1 MQVKAT
7 CGICQGNCK
16 VVLTLEDGKII
27 KVEPDR
33 ESPRG
38 RSCFRGVHAPDILY
52 GEQRLKK
59 PLIRVGEKGEGKF
72 REASWEEALD
82 FAAQNS
88 RQYSRPTVPR
98 HLLPTLDAVFCAF
111 RSPVWVLLPRP
122 HSLLTLAPQMICV
135 PLPSATSLPAQLP
148 QSLFLACTP
157 TRWCRMWNTA
167 IISLPGKELL
177 YR

>member
-16 VVLTLEDGKII
+16 VVLTVEDGKII

-38 RSCFRGVHAPDILY
+38 RACFRGVHAPDILY

-82 FAAQNS
+82 FAAQK
-88 RQYSRPTVPR
+88 
-98 HLLPTLDAVFCAF
+98 LKAV
-111 RSPVWVLLPRP
+111 
-122 HSLLTLAPQMICV
+122 Q
-135 PLPSATSLPAQLP
+135 
-148 QSLFLACTP
+148 
-157 TRWCRMWNTA
+157 
-167 IISLPGKELL
+167 
-177 YR
+177 

>member
-16 VVLTLEDGKII
+16 VVLTVEDGKIV

-38 RSCFRGVHAPDILY
+38 RACFRGVHAPDILY

-82 FAAQNS
+82 FAAQK
-88 RQYSRPTVPR
+88 
-98 HLLPTLDAVFCAF
+98 LKAVQQTYGA
-111 RSPVWVLLPRP
+111 R
-122 HSLLTLAPQMICV
+122 AP
-135 PLPSATSLPAQLP
+135 
-148 QSLFLACTP
+148 
-157 TRWCRMWNTA
+157 
-167 IISLPGKELL
+167 
-177 YR
+177 